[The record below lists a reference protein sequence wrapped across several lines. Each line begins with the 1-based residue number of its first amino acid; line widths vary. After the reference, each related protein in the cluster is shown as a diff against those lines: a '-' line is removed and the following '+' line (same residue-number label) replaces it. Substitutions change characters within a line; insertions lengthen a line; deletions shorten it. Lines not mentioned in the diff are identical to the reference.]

1 MRRFRWL
8 DERPIVVALAGPNGA
23 GKTTFYHAHLEPA
36 ALRFVNADVLARG
49 LDIEPYAAARAADA
63 VRRALVKQRE
73 SFVFETVFSDPVGDK
88 LAFLEEA
95 AASGHTV
102 VLIFIGISSSRV
114 SEDRVAMRVS
124 QGGHDVPPEKLK
136 SRFPRTLANLK
147 KAMRVLPHV
156 LILDND
162 DLGTPFRRVA
172 VFEQGRPVELARP
185 LPRWLKPLV
194 QRRT

>member
-1 MRRFRWL
+1 
-8 DERPIVVALAGPNGA
+8 
-23 GKTTFYHAHLEPA
+23 
-36 ALRFVNADVLARG
+36 
-49 LDIEPYAAARAADA
+49 
-63 VRRALVKQRE
+63 
-73 SFVFETVFSDPVGDK
+73 
-88 LAFLEEA
+88 
-95 AASGHTV
+95 
-102 VLIFIGISSSRV
+102 
-114 SEDRVAMRVS
+114 MRVS
-124 QGGHDVPPEKLK
+124 QGGHDVPAEKLK